1 MTALTITLALVAVV
15 AAAFALAATFAWRR
29 ALAAAVRREDAAER
43 DLAELHERLA
53 VLEASTARPDRT
65 GRVERTAEEREF
77 VITRLGDADPDG
89 DAGRTPARVSVKA
102 PAFADAVL
110 RESVVQTASLVQGVR
125 RALSAETRNR
135 VRFEMKREL
144 KRSRK
149 ARKVELKEALREYR
163 ARHRADIA
171 PDDVTPDDIAPDIAP
186 DAGVEASTTRT
197 EDVA

>member
-15 AAAFALAATFAWRR
+15 AAAFALAATLAWRR

-43 DLAELHERLA
+43 DLADLHERLA
-53 VLEASTARPDRT
+53 VLEAAAARSPRT
-65 GRVERTAEEREF
+65 GRGQRSVEEREF
-77 VITRLGDADPDG
+77 VITRLGDIGETADPD
-89 DAGRTPARVSVKA
+89 RLPARVSVKA

-110 RESVVQTASLVQGVR
+110 RESFVQTASLAQGVR

-135 VRFEMKREL
+135 IRFEMRREL

-163 ARHRADIA
+163 ARHRAD
-171 PDDVTPDDIAPDIAP
+171 VTPAVAETDPI
-186 DAGVEASTTRT
+186 RT
-197 EDVA
+197 EEVA